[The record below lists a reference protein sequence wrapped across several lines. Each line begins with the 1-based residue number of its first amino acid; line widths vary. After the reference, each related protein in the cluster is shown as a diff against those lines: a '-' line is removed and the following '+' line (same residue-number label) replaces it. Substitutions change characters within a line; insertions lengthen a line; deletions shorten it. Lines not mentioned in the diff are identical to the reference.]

1 MVDDMGTFTRGQ
13 IMAARENDPLWPK
26 PELAPAAGKAT
37 AAQTT
42 PKRLCEICDTNID
55 DAHPRAKTC
64 HKEDCKRELTNR
76 RLRRNREAKQAAS
89 ATPSDQVTPQPQPQ
103 AAPAPEAEAASEHP
117 PAATASLLRTA
128 PSPVGDAEDSRD
140 SDDSARLGR
149 IEAAAEK
156 FLEAC
161 ARERTVQQVRI
172 TAERRLT
179 EALSVGQGT

>member
-13 IMAARENDPLWPK
+13 VMAARENDPLWPK
-26 PELAPAAGKAT
+26 PNLAPT

-42 PKRLCEICDTNID
+42 PERLCEICEMNID

-76 RLRRNREAKQAAS
+76 RLRRNREAKQAA
-89 ATPSDQVTPQPQPQ
+89 ADKPADQVAPQPQPQ
-103 AAPAPEAEAASEHP
+103 AAAAPEAEAAGEHSP
-117 PAATASLLRTA
+117 ATASLLRTA
-128 PSPVGDAEDSRD
+128 PSPVGDADDQRD
-140 SDDSARLGR
+140 SDDGARLGR

-161 ARERTVQQVRI
+161 ARERTAQQVRI
-172 TAERRLT
+172 TAERRLA
-179 EALSVGQGT
+179 EELSVGQNT